1 LALID
6 REQLDLTGALRP
18 ADVGKAQSLQAET
31 VFGRHHLCRRS
42 SDQASRS
49 LAARYRAAQFEDA
62 LARFLT
68 TQAEHPNTQE
78 WGRRK
83 DVKVFGLIA
92 LDAALGATEVKRLYE
107 VLEKRLA
114 EVKARPSPLQTSWRS
129 AFVSVRRNRMAIASS
144 ATTAN
149 VFSMVSFLPREILGR
164 AS

>member
-1 LALID
+1 MWGRRRACKPRLFSVVTIFVVVHPTKRA
-6 REQLDLTGALRP
+6 DL
-18 ADVGKAQSLQAET
+18 S
-31 VFGRHHLCRRS
+31 RHG
-42 SDQASRS
+42 
-49 LAARYRAAQFEDA
+49 YRAAQFEDA

-68 TQAEHPNTQE
+68 TQAEHPNTQA

-129 AFVSVRRNRMAIASS
+129 VFVSVRRNRMAIASS

>member
-1 LALID
+1 MWGRRRACKPRLFSVVTIFVVVHPTKRA
-6 REQLDLTGALRP
+6 DL
-18 ADVGKAQSLQAET
+18 S
-31 VFGRHHLCRRS
+31 RHG
-42 SDQASRS
+42 
-49 LAARYRAAQFEDA
+49 YRAAQFEDA

-129 AFVSVRRNRMAIASS
+129 VFVSVRRNRMAIASS

>member
-1 LALID
+1 MWGRRRACKPRLFSVVTIFVVVHPSKRA
-6 REQLDLTGALRP
+6 DL
-18 ADVGKAQSLQAET
+18 S
-31 VFGRHHLCRRS
+31 RHG
-42 SDQASRS
+42 
-49 LAARYRAAQFEDA
+49 YRAAQFEDA

-129 AFVSVRRNRMAIASS
+129 
-144 ATTAN
+144 
-149 VFSMVSFLPREILGR
+149 
-164 AS
+164 